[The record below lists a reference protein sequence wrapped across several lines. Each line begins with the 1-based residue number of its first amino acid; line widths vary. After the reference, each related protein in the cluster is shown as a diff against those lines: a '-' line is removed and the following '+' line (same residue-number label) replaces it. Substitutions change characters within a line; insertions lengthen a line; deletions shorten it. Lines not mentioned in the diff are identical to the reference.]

1 MEIETIQKALEI
13 IEDSVYLDLLIP
25 EVRSNLVMA
34 RKDAKT
40 INDVAGI
47 PGRITSV
54 DGKPKAF
61 MKPDWGASS
70 HMARLV
76 LEVMKH
82 DPERRSA
89 INLRYHP
96 KVIQICKKLGLLV
109 SFYNR
114 EDEKENMRSIE
125 GKTMQWGVQQAIK
138 RIKAVPD
145 VIYHTGDWGKEP
157 IIALIGSNALDVAKM
172 AVCIAH
178 LFHERTGR
186 QVLFA
191 PSRSSYVG
199 KKSHRPCVFC
209 GIAGGDPS
217 VKGMIL
223 YKDND
228 NMVLMNIF
236 PYNRGHLE
244 VVPIKHYTHINQ
256 LSPDELKNIFLLVQ
270 RSIKLIDEVIKPDGI
285 NLGINLGKVAGSSM
299 EHLHIHL
306 VPRHVV
312 EAGYMEVTA
321 NTKVVIETLEE
332 TYARFMEKIH
342 ILEGDGL

>member
-1 MEIETIQKALEI
+1 MEIEIIQKALEI
-13 IEDSVYLDLLIP
+13 LQDSDYLEVLIP

-34 RKDAKT
+34 RKDATT

-54 DGKPKAF
+54 HGKPKAF
-61 MKPDWGASS
+61 MQPEWGASS

-89 INLRYHP
+89 INIRYHP
-96 KVIQICKKLGLLV
+96 KVIHICKKLGLMV

-114 EDEKENMRSIE
+114 EDEPQYMRSVE
-125 GKTMQWGVQQAIK
+125 GGTMQWGVQQAIE

-145 VIYHTGDWGKEP
+145 VIYHNGDWGKEP
-157 IIALIGSNALDVAKM
+157 IIALIGLNAVEVAKM
-172 AVCIAH
+172 VVCIAR

-199 KKSHRPCVFC
+199 KKSHRACVFC

-223 YKDND
+223 YQDHH

-244 VVPIKHYTHINQ
+244 VVPIKHYTHLNQ
-256 LSPDELKNIFLLVQ
+256 LSPDELKNIFFLVQ
-270 RSIKLIDEVIKPDGI
+270 RAIKLLDEVIKPDGI
-285 NLGINLGKVAGSSM
+285 NLGINLGRSAGSSI

-321 NTKVVIETLEE
+321 NTKVVTETLEE
-332 TYARFMEKIH
+332 TYARFMKKIH
-342 ILEGDGL
+342 ILVDGQ